1 MIVAAG
7 DTLLYEPSRA
17 DRSDEEPGM
26 AQEDRPYHHGD
37 LPAALLAA
45 VDEVVRERGAAAL
58 TLREVA
64 RRAGV
69 SHAAP
74 AHHFGDK
81 AGLLTAYATEGMTEM
96 ATRMAAARAEATH
109 FGGTEALRL
118 LTDTL
123 GRLAVAYV
131 TFAVEQPARFTVMF
145 GSEQLHTDDP
155 LYRAASESAF
165 EELYAAVLAV
175 RTDLRRDDPEL
186 MHAATGAW
194 SVVHGFAT
202 LWLAGHLDETI
213 TSGPPEQAT
222 ADALGAFG
230 ATLFAAAGMA
240 PDPSREGPD
249 RPHS

>member
-1 MIVAAG
+1 MIGAAA
-7 DTLLYEPSRA
+7 DTL
-17 DRSDEEPGM
+17 RSDPTDEEPGM
-26 AQEDRPYHHGD
+26 AADDRPYHHGD
-37 LPAALLAA
+37 LPAALLDA

-81 AGLLTAYATEGMTEM
+81 AGLLTAYATEGMAEM
-96 ATRMAAARAEATH
+96 AARMAAARAAGAE
-109 FGGTEALRL
+109 GGGPNAVKR

-155 LYRAASESAF
+155 SYRAASESAF
-165 EELYAAVLAV
+165 EELYTAVLAV
-175 RTDLRRDDPEL
+175 CPDLRRDDPEL

-194 SVVHGFAT
+194 SIVHGFAT

-213 TSGPPEQAT
+213 TSMSPDQAT
-222 ADALGAFG
+222 AAALGAFG
-230 ATLFAAAGMA
+230 ATLFAAAGIA
-240 PDPSREGPD
+240 P
-249 RPHS
+249 